1 MQELI
6 ITGGTIVSMD
16 QQGTL
21 IPDGALLI
29 RDGRIV
35 WRGPRRETPPAPG
48 AAILEAQGGLILP
61 GLINSHTHAAMTLMR
76 GMADDVPLEPWLNE
90 HIFPAERNLTPE
102 AVYWGS
108 LLACAEMIK
117 NGITSICDMYLF
129 AGQVARAVDQAG
141 MRAVVGEAVYD
152 FPSPSY
158 GELEQGF
165 AWTEELI
172 LRYRDHPRISA
183 AVMPHAPYTCSPPL
197 LERAGRISR
206 DLGVDLNIHLAETPA
221 ETATMLERYGKRPL
235 AYLAELGLLNQRL
248 WANHGV
254 ELNRE
259 EAEQMAAAGA
269 RLTLCPES
277 NMKLGSGVAPL
288 KDLLEAGV
296 KLALGT
302 DGAASNNDLDLLGE
316 MDSAA
321 KVHKVMGK
329 TPYAAPA
336 ELILSLATSR
346 AGAAWGR
353 DDLGVLEKGALADVM
368 VLDTR
373 RPHLV
378 PAYNPYSQLVYAAR
392 GSDVI
397 HTVCHGRVLMQDRR
411 LLTLDEQEVMA
422 KAREQAAG
430 LTRRAS

>member
-6 ITGGTIVSMD
+6 ITGGTLVTMD
-16 QQGTL
+16 PQDTV

-29 RDGRIV
+29 QGERITYC
-35 WRGPRRETPPAPG
+35 GPREGLPRAK
-48 AAILEAQGGLILP
+48 AAEVLEANGGLILP

-129 AGQVARAVDQAG
+129 AEQVARAVDQAG

-172 LRYRDHPRISA
+172 RRYRDHPRISA

-197 LERAGRISR
+197 LERAGQISQ
-206 DLGVDLNIHLAETPA
+206 DLEADLNIHLAETPS
-221 ETATMLERYGKRPL
+221 ETAAMLERYGKRPL
-235 AYLAELGLLNQRL
+235 AYLAGLGLLNHRL

-259 EAEQMAAAGA
+259 EIGQMAAAGA

-302 DGAASNNDLDLLGE
+302 DGAASNDDLDLLGE
-316 MDSAA
+316 MDTAA

-329 TPYAAPA
+329 RPSAAPA
-336 ELILSLATSR
+336 KLILSLATSR
-346 AGAAWGR
+346 GAAAWGR
-353 DDLGVLEKGALADVM
+353 DDLGVLTEGALADVM

-397 HTVCHGRVLMQDRR
+397 HTLCHGRVLMQDRR

-422 KAREQAAG
+422 KAREQAATLG
-430 LTRRAS
+430 RRA